1 MFRKRSTNR
10 FEKLF
15 SFETSKIDDK
25 VSFAQFFFTEV
36 NSKSVPACLDN
47 AVFVSACKN
56 SVVFSGV
63 PMKDFFMVGG
73 VTKNI

>member
-25 VSFAQFFFTEV
+25 VSFAQFFLQ
-36 NSKSVPACLDN
+36 KSTANLFQL
-47 AVFVSACKN
+47 A
-56 SVVFSGV
+56 
-63 PMKDFFMVGG
+63 
-73 VTKNI
+73 